1 MAILIFMAG
10 MVSPWA
16 LVLLIASMFGN
27 LSVND
32 KEVGRVGRLITF
44 IVSAFIIVWTIS
56 ILISGL

>member
-16 LVLLIASMFGN
+16 LIFLIASMCGS

-32 KEVGRVGRLITF
+32 REVGHLGRLITF

-56 ILISGL
+56 TLIIGL